1 MDYVLSQ
8 AHHGYQHNEG
18 GHKADAVNVSTFLC
32 SHIFLSL
39 VLYAP
44 LHGIYSYLDFMITPT
59 SQ

>member
-32 SHIFLSL
+32 SHIFCHLFYMRHYMAYI
-39 VLYAP
+39 V
-44 LHGIYSYLDFMITPT
+44 I
-59 SQ
+59 